1 MTRSPLLA
9 EIGERKGDSDTVLRP
24 KANHGNGTSFREP
37 RYDLARRGRAPSRLF
52 SFTLCSPLTRVL
64 PGIFGDIFGH
74 IIREGDRGA
83 HAKAESRDWTISL
96 WLFSYILYSISNCY
110 FQ

>member
-1 MTRSPLLA
+1 MAQAFGSSGMTLL
-9 EIGERKGDSDTVLRP
+9 GGGGLHYDFFHSLYVLR
-24 KANHGNGTSFREP
+24 
-37 RYDLARRGRAPSRLF
+37 LRGFYQGSSETFLV
-52 SFTLCSPLTRVL
+52 T
-64 PGIFGDIFGH
+64 